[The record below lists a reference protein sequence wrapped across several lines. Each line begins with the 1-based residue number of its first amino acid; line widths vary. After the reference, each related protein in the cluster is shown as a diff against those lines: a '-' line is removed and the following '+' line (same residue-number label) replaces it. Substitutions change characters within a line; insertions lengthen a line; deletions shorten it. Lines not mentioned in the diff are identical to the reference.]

1 MVDDAFAIVLGG
13 GPAGC
18 AAAIQLARAGRKVVV
33 LERSRYEQQRIG
45 ELLSP
50 GVKQHLHRLG
60 AWPTVGS
67 CVRSPGIASTW
78 GTGVLYENDF
88 IFNPYGEALHVDRR
102 EFDRSL
108 ADLAHGCGSAV
119 YTGVRA
125 ISWCETA
132 GGRWKVNALTEASA
146 LRFDTRFLIDATGR
160 LRQLTRRLG
169 VRMLGNDQLVGLVT
183 EVDLPADWQA
193 DHRMWLEAEESGW
206 WYSAVLP
213 DRRMIVA
220 HMTDNDLLRRGM
232 RSVADLR
239 LRLDRAPYTKSRLPL
254 DGADPSAGDF
264 GQKLPHGARRRN
276 ELGGGR

>member
-132 GGRWKVNALTEASA
+132 GGRWKVDARNGSVGFALRYEVSDRRYRATAPANASA
-146 LRFDTRFLIDATGR
+146 WSAHAGQRPTRW
-160 LRQLTRRLG
+160 TR
-169 VRMLGNDQLVGLVT
+169 
-183 EVDLPADWQA
+183 
-193 DHRMWLEAEESGW
+193 
-206 WYSAVLP
+206 Y
-213 DRRMIVA
+213 
-220 HMTDNDLLRRGM
+220 RG
-232 RSVADLR
+232 
-239 LRLDRAPYTKSRLPL
+239 
-254 DGADPSAGDF
+254 
-264 GQKLPHGARRRN
+264 
-276 ELGGGR
+276 